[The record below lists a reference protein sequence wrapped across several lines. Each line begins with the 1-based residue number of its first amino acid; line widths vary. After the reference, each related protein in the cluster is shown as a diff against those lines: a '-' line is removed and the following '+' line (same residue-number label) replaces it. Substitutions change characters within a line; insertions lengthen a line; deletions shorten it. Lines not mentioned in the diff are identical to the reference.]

1 MAEKDQRRAWQVEP
15 EANCW
20 PTPEQ
25 ELLLRAALRDG
36 EVGAWEEWRRRVRLE
51 DVDAGSHRLLPLL
64 YRRLSKQGVAHPD
77 LQRYAG
83 VYKLVW
89 YRNQI
94 IFRQMDELLA
104 LFQSQGIDTLI
115 LKGTSLILLY
125 YRDFGTRAMND
136 FDILVPTESVRQAI
150 QALEAAGWST
160 EFPTS
165 EWRLRLTHSM
175 LFRDA
180 EEHEFDLHWHVME
193 EACLPGDDRAFWQDS
208 IPITHNGIQARALN
222 PTDQLLHN
230 LIHGLRWAE
239 MPPVRWVADSILLL
253 EQAGSQVDWER
264 LYECAIRSRLTV
276 PLYTG
281 LSYLSRVFQSPI
293 PSQVVTRFGQAAVS
307 RREVVEFRVKARRRN
322 PWRRLRFHWF
332 NYRRLRP
339 VIPAT
344 LPVLGFV
351 RYLQGRWGVER
362 LWELPLFIWAESR
375 RRRKA
380 AQSRV
385 AMQRQASSTEFHAG
399 FMPSSEERP

>member
-1 MAEKDQRRAWQVEP
+1 MEKNQRPAWQVEP
-15 EANCW
+15 KANCW

-36 EVGAWEEWRRRVRLE
+36 EVEAWEEWRRRVRLE
-51 DVDAGSHRLLPLL
+51 DVDGASHRLLPLL
-64 YRRLSKQGVAHPD
+64 YRRLTGQGIDHPD
-77 LQRYAG
+77 VRRYAG

-94 IFRQMDELLA
+94 IFRQLEELLT

-115 LKGTSLILLY
+115 LKGVALILLY
-125 YRDFGTRAMND
+125 YKDFGTRAMND
-136 FDILVPTESVRQAI
+136 FDILVPTEQVQQAI
-150 QALEAAGWST
+150 QTLKTAGWST

-175 LFRDA
+175 LFSDA

-193 EACLPGDDRAFWQDS
+193 EACLPDDDRAFWQNA
-208 IPITHNGIQARALN
+208 IPLIYNGIQTRALN

-230 LIHGLRWAE
+230 LMHGLRWAE
-239 MPPVRWVADSILLL
+239 MPPVRWVADSVLLL
-253 EQAGSQVDWER
+253 EQVGSRVDWER
-264 LYECAIRSRLTV
+264 LYERAIRSRLTV

-293 PSQVVTRFGQAAVS
+293 PSQVVTRFGAAAVS
-307 RREVVEFRVKARRRN
+307 HREVAEFRVKARRRN

-332 NYRRLRP
+332 NYKRLRP
-339 VIPAT
+339 VVGATPA
-344 LPVLGFV
+344 VIGFA

-362 LWELPLFIWAESR
+362 LWGLPIFIWAEL

-380 AQSRV
+380 ASRPKL
-385 AMQRQASSTEFHAG
+385 AD
-399 FMPSSEERP
+399 